1 MTEKEIEK
9 ILKVTRDI
17 LLIPIC
23 GISLKHKILEI
34 KEGLAMNIEYFR
46 DPDDIDE
53 TEQKKRDKSLKGVRF
68 EISRLGENLWVPSIP
83 DDPKCRVYDIIPE
96 AIVNHITD
104 MEIKEGVI
112 HMESGLRFHGLKGRV
127 FNLSFEKHN
136 RFYYTGI
143 INEVT
148 ANNCNIVSPEN
159 LSEHMEILAKGENK
173 ADKIEVIKM
182 LIYHLVNSDT
192 FFNHVA
198 SEYFLHWKPLFD
210 NQLLEKFSKSIAN
223 TSTST

>member
-17 LLIPIC
+17 LLIPFC
-23 GISLKHKILEI
+23 GLSLKHKILEI
-34 KEGLAMNIEYFR
+34 KEGLAVNIDYFR
-46 DPDDIDE
+46 DPDDEDE
-53 TEQKKRDKSLKGVRF
+53 TEPPKKQLLKGVRF

-83 DDPKCRVYDIIPE
+83 DDPECKVHDIIPD
-96 AIVNHITD
+96 AIVQHITE
-104 MEIKEGVI
+104 MEISEGLI

-136 RFYYTGI
+136 RFFYSGVI
-143 INEVT
+143 KEIT
-148 ANNCNIVSPEN
+148 ANNNNISSPEN
-159 LSEHMEILAKGENK
+159 LSERIEILAKGENK

-210 NQLLEKFSKSIAN
+210 NQLLEKFSESIAN
-223 TSTST
+223 TST

>member
-17 LLIPIC
+17 LLIPFC
-23 GISLKHKILEI
+23 GIALKHKILEM
-34 KEGLAMNIEYFR
+34 KESLAVNIDYFR
-46 DPDDIDE
+46 DPDDTDE
-53 TEQKKRDKSLKGVRF
+53 TKQKKMDKSFKGVKF

-83 DDPKCRVYDIIPE
+83 DDSECKVHDIIPD
-96 AIVNHITD
+96 AIVQHIIEKD
-104 MEIKEGVI
+104 VKEGMI

-136 RFYYTGI
+136 KYFYTGV
-143 INEVT
+143 INEITVD
-148 ANNCNIVSPEN
+148 NCNISSPEN
-159 LSEHMEILAKGENK
+159 LSEHIEILAKGENK

-192 FFNHVA
+192 FYNYVA

-210 NQLLEKFSKSIAN
+210 NQLLEKFSESIAN
-223 TSTST
+223 TST